1 MRSLKNKVTDVDI
14 IADLVKKTTLFY
26 YEVAIY
32 LFFGFILAGILH
44 AFFPVS
50 IIRRYL
56 GRNTFGSVIKSTLF
70 GIPLPICSCGVVPV
84 AASLKNSGA
93 SRGSVISFLIATP
106 QVGADSFMITYSLLG
121 WMFGVFRIV
130 ASLITS
136 LLAGI
141 FVNIAGNGN
150 QDRIPNPENDA
161 AENFTQRIKSIPRY
175 VEYDLLGSIAN
186 PLLVGLVVAGLIAVF
201 IPDNF
206 FEVYLGQNILS
217 MLLMLAIG
225 IPMYVCASASTP
237 IAASLIMK
245 GMSPGAALVFLLTG
259 PATNAISIATV
270 VKIIGKKSA
279 LVYLAVIVIAS
290 LALGYLLNVMV
301 EAYGFQKIIMLHQH
315 EMLPTWLKIFGA
327 AALGLML
334 VWYYVSSRVFN
345 VVKGGIVSGDNIVRL
360 KVSGMNCMHCVQ
372 SVKKAVESV
381 EGVSNVVVN
390 LDDKKVEFEIT
401 NERGIEKAKQA
412 IVFAGFAVES

>member
-1 MRSLKNKVTDVDI
+1 MVNLDIAVDLAKEI
-14 IADLVKKTTLFY
+14 IGFY

-44 AFFPVS
+44 VFFPES
-50 IIRRYL
+50 IVRRYL
-56 GRNTFGSVIKSTLF
+56 GRDTFGSVIKSTLL

-141 FVNIAGNGN
+141 FVNIAGSGN
-150 QDRIPNPENDA
+150 QDQMPSPENDA
-161 AENFTQRIKSIPRY
+161 AENFTQRIKSIPGY

-206 FEVYLGQNILS
+206 FEMYLGQNILS
-217 MLLMLAIG
+217 MLLMLAVG

-259 PATNAISIATV
+259 PATNAIGISTV
-270 VKIIGKKSA
+270 VKIIGKKST
-279 LVYLAVIVIAS
+279 LIYLAVIAIAS
-290 LALGYLLNVMV
+290 LALGYLLNVIV

-315 EMLPTWLKIFGA
+315 EMLPAWLKVFGA
-327 AALGLML
+327 AALALML
-334 VWYYVSSRVFN
+334 AWYYVSSRIFN
-345 VVKGGIVSGDNIVRL
+345 VVKGETVSGDNKVRL

-372 SVKKAVESV
+372 SVKKAVESI
-381 EGVSNVVVN
+381 EGATNVVVD
-390 LDDKKVEFEIT
+390 LVDKKVEFEIT
-401 NERGIEKAKQA
+401 DERGIEKAKQA
-412 IVFAGFAVES
+412 IVFAGFAVEK

>member
-1 MRSLKNKVTDVDI
+1 MDI
-14 IADLVKKTTLFY
+14 IADLVKEIILFY

-44 AFFPVS
+44 VFFPES
-50 IIRRYL
+50 IVRRHL
-56 GRNTFGSVIKSTLF
+56 GRDTFGSVIKATLF

-121 WMFGVFRIV
+121 WIFGVFRIV

-141 FVNIAGNGN
+141 LVNIAGSGN
-150 QDRIPNPENDA
+150 QDQMSNPENNT
-161 AENFTQRIKSIPRY
+161 AENLGRRIKSIAGY
-175 VEYDLLGSIAN
+175 VEYELLGSIAN

-206 FEVYLGQNILS
+206 FEMYMGQNIFS
-217 MLLMLAIG
+217 MLLMLAVG

-259 PATNAISIATV
+259 PATNAISISTV

-279 LVYLAVIVIAS
+279 LIYLAVIAIAS
-290 LALGYLLNVMV
+290 LTLGYLLNMIV

-315 EMLPTWLKIFGA
+315 EMLPAWLKIFGA
-327 AALGLML
+327 AALALML
-334 VWYYVSSRVFN
+334 VWYYVSSRFSR
-345 VVKGGIVSGDNIVRL
+345 VVKGETVSGDNNVRL
-360 KVSGMNCMHCVQ
+360 KVSGMSCMHCVQ

-381 EGVSNVVVN
+381 KGASNVVVD
-390 LDDKKVEFEIT
+390 LADKKVEFEIT
-401 NERGIEKAKQA
+401 DEKGLEKAKQA
-412 IVFAGFAVES
+412 IAFAGFTVEI